1 MIFSMKAPAIEKVL
15 QVKDA
20 IRAALKAANS
30 TGQKPVA
37 AFDADG
43 TLWSFDAGENFFQYQ
58 IDKKLVPFPAD
69 PWAHYESLKDKSH
82 PEAYLWL
89 AQVLNGKSIAEV
101 REWSR
106 SAVAS
111 YAGGLPAFPWMKEII
126 GYLYDSGFEIYVVTA
141 SITWAVEPAAEML
154 GIPADHVIGVE
165 TAIENGVITTLQNG
179 PITWREGK
187 VEGLL
192 ARTGGIKPLFAA
204 GNTMGDFH
212 LIESATHV
220 HLVNATVARGHE
232 NYSTEQELARIG
244 TERNWNVLQA

>member
-1 MIFSMKAPAIEKVL
+1 MIIEMKAPAIEKIL
-15 QVKDA
+15 QVKEA
-20 IRAALKAANS
+20 IRAALKVS
-30 TGQKPVA
+30 QTKPIA

-43 TLWSFDAGENFFQYQ
+43 TLWSFDAGENFFQFQ
-58 IDKKLVPFPAD
+58 IDQNLVPMPTD
-69 PWAHYESLKDKSH
+69 PWTHYETLKEKSH

-89 AQVLNGKSIAEV
+89 AQILSGKSLNEV
-101 REWSR
+101 RGWAR
-106 SAVAS
+106 DAVGA
-111 YAGGLPAFPWMKEII
+111 YPGGLPAFPWIREII
-126 GYLYDSGFEIYVVTA
+126 KFLRDLNVEIYVVTA

-165 TAIENGVITTLQNG
+165 TAVENGIITTMQNG

-192 ARTGGIKPLFAA
+192 RRTSGVRPFFAA

-212 LIESATHV
+212 LIDSATHV

-232 NYSTEQELARIG
+232 NYSTEQELVRTG
-244 TERNWNVLQA
+244 NDRQWNVLQV